1 MRLTKKTFVVS
12 MMVLALTLLLVS
24 SGMAENVKLT
34 FWSWR
39 TEDVE
44 AYEQFISEFN
54 QIHPHI
60 EIEFIPY
67 RNTEYNTIL
76 ATSLQG
82 GAGPDII
89 HLRTYGGMEPL
100 AQAGYLVPLDDKI
113 EALQDFRSDVLL
125 GATLR
130 EDGRVYGVPVVEQTV
145 LVLYNKA
152 IFRDLGVEEPQTWD
166 ELVAIAAKAKA
177 AGYIPF
183 ANGSKEG
190 WTLETFFGAVAPTF
204 YGGGS
209 FFDEITRGQVDFTD
223 SRFRS
228 AIEKML
234 ELRPYLPDDY
244 VGVGYTDMQMMF
256 AQEMAAMFLAGSY
269 EFGTFA
275 QMNPDLEI
283 GVFIVPNLEAN
294 QDKYFSMYVDASYGM
309 NANTKHPE
317 EVLEF
322 LKWTATKEFGTLY
335 ANTLQ
340 VLSVVPGIEI
350 SDPLLQE
357 IVSLLGDHATS
368 YLMLTAFR
376 YGTPSGSTL
385 LQNELQGVFGD
396 TITLDQAIENI
407 QTGLESWYEPFNK

>member
-1 MRLTKKTFVVS
+1 MKLTKKAFIVS
-12 MMVLALTLLLVS
+12 AMILVLALLVVS
-24 SGMAENVKLT
+24 TSMAESVKLT

-44 AYEQFISEFN
+44 AYEKFFSEFSKT
-54 QIHPHI
+54 HPNI

-76 ATSLQG
+76 ATALQG

-100 AQAGYLVPLDDKI
+100 AQAGYLSPLDDKI

-130 EDGRVYGVPVVEQTV
+130 SDGRVYGVPIVEQTV

-152 IFRDLGVEEPQTWD
+152 IFRELGVEEPQTWD
-166 ELVAIAAKAKA
+166 EFIAIAEKAKA
-177 AGYIPF
+177 AGYVPF

-190 WTLETFFGAVAPTF
+190 WTLETFFGAVAPTY
-204 YGGGS
+204 YGGGT
-209 FFDEITRGQVDFTD
+209 FFDEVVSGKVNFTD
-223 SRFRS
+223 PRFKT

-269 EFGTFA
+269 EFGTMA

-283 GVFIVPNLEAN
+283 GVFIVPNTTAEQN
-294 QDKYFSMYVDASYGM
+294 KYFSMYVDASYGM
-309 NANTKHPE
+309 NANTEHPE
-317 EVLEF
+317 EVLAF
-322 LKWTATKEFGTLY
+322 LKWAATKEFGTLY

-357 IVSLLGDHATS
+357 IVSMLGEHATS

-385 LQNELQGVFGD
+385 LQNELQGVFSD
-396 TITLDQAIENI
+396 TITLDQAITNI
-407 QTGLESWYEPFNK
+407 QTGLESWYEPFNN

>member
-1 MRLTKKTFVVS
+1 
-12 MMVLALTLLLVS
+12 MMVLVLSLLVVS
-24 SGMAENVKLT
+24 SGMAESVKLT

-39 TEDVE
+39 TEDVA
-44 AYEQFISEFN
+44 AYDKFIAEFN
-54 QIHPHI
+54 ETHPDI
-60 EIEFIPY
+60 DIEFIPY

-89 HLRTYGGMEPL
+89 HLRTYGGMEAL

-130 EDGRVYGVPVVEQTV
+130 KDGRVYGVPVVEQTV

-152 IFRDLGVEEPQTWD
+152 IFSELGVEEPQTWD
-166 ELVAIAAKAKA
+166 EMLAIASKAKA

-204 YGGGS
+204 YGGGN
-209 FFDEITRGQVDFTD
+209 FFSELTEGKVNFTD
-223 SRFRS
+223 PRFR
-228 AIEKML
+228 AALEKML

-283 GVFIVPNLEAN
+283 GVFIVPHEEAGQN
-294 QDKYFSMYVDASYGM
+294 KFFSTYADASFGM
-309 NANTKHPE
+309 NANTEHPE
-317 EVLEF
+317 EVLAF
-322 LKWTATKEFGTLY
+322 LNWTASKKFGDLY

-340 VLSVVPGIEI
+340 VLSVVPGIGI
-350 SDPLLQE
+350 ADPLLQE
-357 IVSLLGDHATS
+357 IVSMSAEHATP

-396 TITLDQAIENI
+396 TITIDEAIENI

>member
-1 MRLTKKTFVVS
+1 
-12 MMVLALTLLLVS
+12 MMVLVLTLLVVS
-24 SGMAENVKLT
+24 SGMAENVTLT

-44 AYEQFISEFN
+44 AYDKFIGEFKKT
-54 QIHPHI
+54 HPNI
-60 EIEFIPY
+60 DIEFIPY

-76 ATSLQG
+76 STSLQG

-130 EDGRVYGVPVVEQTV
+130 ENGRIYGVPVVEQTV

-152 IFRDLGVEEPQTWD
+152 IFAELGVEEPQTWNAMI
-166 ELVAIAAKAKA
+166 EIANKAKT

-204 YGGGS
+204 YGGGG
-209 FFDEITRGQVDFTD
+209 FFDEITSGQVDFSD
-223 SRFRS
+223 PRFKA

-283 GVFIVPNLEAN
+283 GVFIVPNLEAG
-294 QDKYFSMYVDASYGM
+294 QAKYFSTYADASFGM
-309 NANTKHPE
+309 NANTEHPE
-317 EVLEF
+317 EVLTF
-322 LKWTATKEFGTLY
+322 LEWAASKEFGDLY

-340 VLSVVPGIEI
+340 VLSVVPEIEI

-357 IVSLLGDHATS
+357 VVSMSADHATP

-385 LQNELQGVFGD
+385 LQNELQGVFGG
-396 TITLDQAIENI
+396 TIALDQAIDNI
-407 QTGLESWYEPFNK
+407 QTGLESWFEPFSK